1 MSLKFIHSSKSSLCA
16 FITTT
21 NCLNGQDRD
30 FKRQEMKVK
39 LSPEPRPEG
48 TQLNE
53 FLVDLKE

>member
-30 FKRQEMKVK
+30 FKRQELKVK
-39 LSPEPRPEG
+39 LLPGPGPEG

-53 FLVDLKE
+53 FLVDFEK